1 MSKSPNTWSAAAAAA
16 AIAARKISCMELVT
30 ACLDRIAAR
39 APELGAWAFV
49 ARERAL
55 AEARARDAERPRGP
69 LHGVPVGIKDIIDTA
84 DMPTTYGS
92 PIYARH
98 RPTIDA
104 ACVTLIRRAG
114 GIPLGKT
121 VTTEF
126 AYFAPG
132 KTKNPRNPKHTPG
145 GSSSGSAAA
154 VADDMV
160 PVALG
165 TQTAASII
173 RPATFCGVVG
183 YKPTVGMYPLA
194 GIKPFALCV
203 DTLGTLTRSVE
214 DAMLM
219 WRVLHASGDRL
230 PARTEP
236 PRIGLCRTPHWKE
249 AEPATVEAFEAAA
262 GRLRKAGARV
272 TEVELPARFTALTE
286 THKRLMAFESARA
299 YATEYAGHRDKLS
312 PQIIELIELGL
323 AQPVTGYLEDRRTL
337 ESAKQELTALMAD
350 HDALLAPAAPGEAP
364 EGLGATGNPIFS
376 RMWTLLQGPNLALPV
391 QRGPR
396 GLPTGIQ
403 LIGAY
408 GTDPAFLAT
417 ARWAEGICAGL

>member
-1 MSKSPNTWSAAAAAA
+1 MSNASNTWTATAAAA
-16 AIAARKISCMELVT
+16 AIAARKISAKELVA

-39 APELGAWAFV
+39 EPEIGAWSFV
-49 ARERAL
+49 DRERAL
-55 AEARARDAERPRGP
+55 AEARARDAEKPRGA

-104 ACVTLIRRAG
+104 ACVALIRRAG

-160 PVALG
+160 PIALG
-165 TQTAASII
+165 TQTAASIV

-183 YKPTVGMYPLA
+183 YKPTIGMYALA
-194 GIKPFALCV
+194 GIKPFAASF
-203 DTLGTLTRSVE
+203 DTLGTLTRRVE

-219 WRVLHASGDRL
+219 WRVLHADDHPL
-230 PARTEP
+230 PERTEP
-236 PRIGLCRTPHWKE
+236 PRIGLCRTPQWAQ
-249 AEPATVEAFEAAA
+249 AEPPTVDAFEAAA
-262 GRLRKAGARV
+262 SRLRKGGAMV
-272 TEVELPARFTALTE
+272 AEVKLPQHFADLTEVHR
-286 THKRLMAFESARA
+286 RMMAFESARA
-299 YATEYAGHRDKLS
+299 YATEYATGRDQLS
-312 PQIIELIELGL
+312 PQLTELIEIGL
-323 AQPVTGYLEDRRTL
+323 AQPVSAYLEDRRVQ
-337 ESAKQELTALMAD
+337 EGARRELTAVMAD
-350 HDALLAPAAPGEAP
+350 YDALLAPAAPGEAP

-376 RMWTLLQGPNLALPV
+376 RMWTLLQGPNIALPV

-408 GTDPAFLAT
+408 GTDPALLAT
-417 ARWAEGICAGL
+417 ARWVEDRLR